1 VDEGFVQSV
10 FHGARMGL
18 GSNCGEDTA
27 QKTIGNSNYNA
38 LETNLR
44 YVGKRSDSFVA
55 IIAVPINWE
64 HASVIAKTQHNST
77 SGSLRGGQVDHFPVR
92 LLIDAV

>member
-1 VDEGFVQSV
+1 VIGEKNGE
-10 FHGARMGL
+10 RPMGI
-18 GSNCGEDTA
+18 D
-27 QKTIGNSNYNA
+27 QRIY
-38 LETNLR
+38 
-44 YVGKRSDSFVA
+44 